1 MSNEGVT
8 LIMDTNLPAGQFV
21 NIPIMSRDRFAE
33 LTGYE
38 VGVINNWIAKGYL
51 PTFDIGRYSAINME
65 LLRKMCMEK
74 EFRL

>member
-1 MSNEGVT
+1 MPNERVT
-8 LIMDTNLPAGQFV
+8 PIMDTNLAAGQFV